1 MDFLDIIWIVVCIV
15 LVAVPDLVFNNKKKK
30 SARGRTRT
38 SGPMPQMPENFPMP
52 PMPSVPSEPESMTE
66 SMPTDDE
73 PEDFPVWTEPE
84 EMEGQAV
91 PQVQA
96 VEQPKPV
103 VEQFKPVVEQPK
115 PVVEQFKPVVEQPK
129 PVAVKEVARRP
140 ASPAPQTDSSQA
152 DDGKKREGLRVD
164 PRNLVIYTAIM
175 EPKFKEM

>member
-38 SGPMPQMPENFPMP
+38 SGPMP
-52 PMPSVPSEPESMTE
+52 SVPSEPESMPE
-66 SMPTDDE
+66 SMPTEDE

-84 EMEGQAV
+84 EMEEPAV

-115 PVVEQFKPVVEQPK
+115 PV
-129 PVAVKEVARRP
+129 AVKEVTRRQ

-152 DDGKKREGLRVD
+152 DDGKKREGLRVV

>member
-52 PMPSVPSEPESMTE
+52 PMPSVPSEPESMQTE
-66 SMPTDDE
+66 DE

-84 EMEGQAV
+84 VTEEQPV

-103 VEQFKPVVEQPK
+103 VEQFKPVVER
-115 PVVEQFKPVVEQPK
+115 PK

-152 DDGKKREGLRVD
+152 EDGKKREGLRVD

>member
-52 PMPSVPSEPESMTE
+52 PMPSVPSEPESMPTE
-66 SMPTDDE
+66 E
-73 PEDFPVWTEPE
+73 EEDFPVWTEPE
-84 EMEGQAV
+84 VTEGQPE
-91 PQVQA
+91 PQVRA
-96 VEQPKPV
+96 VEQPKTVVEQSKPV
-103 VEQFKPVVEQPK
+103 VEQFKPAVERA
-115 PVVEQFKPVVEQPK
+115 K

-140 ASPAPQTDSSQA
+140 ASPAPQTDNSLA
-152 DDGKKREGLRVD
+152 DDGKKGGKLRVD

>member
-30 SARGRTRT
+30 SAHGRTRT

-52 PMPSVPSEPESMTE
+52 PMPSVPSEPESMPE

-73 PEDFPVWTEPE
+73 SEDFPVQTEPE
-84 EMEGQAV
+84 EMEEPAV

-103 VEQFKPVVEQPK
+103 
-115 PVVEQFKPVVEQPK
+115 
-129 PVAVKEVARRP
+129 AVKEVTRRP
-140 ASPAPQTDSSQA
+140 ASPAPQTDSSPA
-152 DDGKKREGLRVD
+152 DDGKKDGKLRVD

>member
-52 PMPSVPSEPESMTE
+52 PMPSVSSMPE
-66 SMPTDDE
+66 SMPTEDE

-84 EMEGQAV
+84 EMEEPAV

-115 PVVEQFKPVVEQPK
+115 PV
-129 PVAVKEVARRP
+129 AVKEVTRKP

>member
-38 SGPMPQMPENFPMP
+38 SGPVPQMPENFPMP
-52 PMPSVPSEPESMTE
+52 PMPSVPSEPESMPTE
-66 SMPTDDE
+66 DE
-73 PEDFPVWTEPE
+73 PEDFPVWIEPE
-84 EMEGQAV
+84 EMEEPDV

-115 PVVEQFKPVVEQPK
+115 PV
-129 PVAVKEVARRP
+129 AVKEVTRRP

-152 DDGKKREGLRVD
+152 DDGKKREGLRVN

>member
-30 SARGRTRT
+30 SAYGRTRT
-38 SGPMPQMPENFPMP
+38 SRPMPQMPENFPMP
-52 PMPSVPSEPESMTE
+52 PMPSVPSEPESMPE
-66 SMPTDDE
+66 SMPTEDE
-73 PEDFPVWTEPE
+73 PEVFPVWTEPE
-84 EMEGQAV
+84 VTEEQPM

-103 VEQFKPVVEQPK
+103 
-115 PVVEQFKPVVEQPK
+115 
-129 PVAVKEVARRP
+129 AVKEVDRRP
-140 ASPAPQTDSSQA
+140 ASPAPQTDSSRA

>member
-30 SARGRTRT
+30 SAHGRTRT
-38 SGPMPQMPENFPMP
+38 SGPMPQMPEHFPMPPMP
-52 PMPSVPSEPESMTE
+52 PMPSVPSEPESEPE

-73 PEDFPVWTEPE
+73 SEDFPVQTEPE
-84 EMEGQAV
+84 EMEEPAV

-103 VEQFKPVVEQPK
+103 VEPFKPVVER
-115 PVVEQFKPVVEQPK
+115 PK
-129 PVAVKEVARRP
+129 PVAVKEVTRRP

-152 DDGKKREGLRVD
+152 DDGKKREGLRVN

>member
-30 SARGRTRT
+30 SAHGRTRT
-38 SGPMPQMPENFPMP
+38 SGPMPQLPENF
-52 PMPSVPSEPESMTE
+52 PMPSVPSEPESMPTE
-66 SMPTDDE
+66 DE

-84 EMEGQAV
+84 VTEEQPE

-96 VEQPKPV
+96 VEQPKSMVEKPKPV
-103 VEQFKPVVEQPK
+103 VELPNPVIEQPK
-115 PVVEQFKPVVEQPK
+115 PVV
-129 PVAVKEVARRP
+129 VKEVFRRP
-140 ASPAPQTDSSQA
+140 ASSAPQTDSSSA
-152 DDGKKREGLRVD
+152 DDGKKDGKLRVN

>member
-52 PMPSVPSEPESMTE
+52 PMPSVPSEPESMPTE
-66 SMPTDDE
+66 DE

-84 EMEGQAV
+84 EMEESAV

-103 VEQFKPVVEQPK
+103 VEQFKPVVER
-115 PVVEQFKPVVEQPK
+115 PK
-129 PVAVKEVARRP
+129 PVAVKEVTRRP
-140 ASPAPQTDSSQA
+140 ASPAPQTDSSSA
-152 DDGKKREGLRVD
+152 DDGKKDGKLRVD

>member
-38 SGPMPQMPENFPMP
+38 SGPMP
-52 PMPSVPSEPESMTE
+52 PMPSVPSEPK
-66 SMPTDDE
+66 SMPTEDE
-73 PEDFPVWTEPE
+73 PEDFPVWTEAE
-84 EMEGQAV
+84 EMEESVV

-115 PVVEQFKPVVEQPK
+115 PV
-129 PVAVKEVARRP
+129 AVKEVTRRP
-140 ASPAPQTDSSQA
+140 ASPELQTDSSPA
-152 DDGKKREGLRVD
+152 DDGKKDGKLRVD

>member
-52 PMPSVPSEPESMTE
+52 PMPSVPSEPESMPTE
-66 SMPTDDE
+66 DE

-84 EMEGQAV
+84 VTEEQPM
-91 PQVQA
+91 PQVQ
-96 VEQPKPV
+96 
-103 VEQFKPVVEQPK
+103 
-115 PVVEQFKPVVEQPK
+115 VVEQPK
-129 PVAVKEVARRP
+129 PVAVKEVTRRP

-152 DDGKKREGLRVD
+152 DDGKKREGLRVN
-164 PRNLVIYTAIM
+164 PRNLVIYTATM

>member
-30 SARGRTRT
+30 SAHGRTRT

-52 PMPSVPSEPESMTE
+52 PMPSVPSEPESM
-66 SMPTDDE
+66 PTDDE
-73 PEDFPVWTEPE
+73 SEDFPVQTEPE
-84 EMEGQAV
+84 EMEEPAE

-96 VEQPKPV
+96 
-103 VEQFKPVVEQPK
+103 VEQPK

-140 ASPAPQTDSSQA
+140 ASPAPQTDSSSA

>member
-52 PMPSVPSEPESMTE
+52 PMPSVPSEPESMPTE
-66 SMPTDDE
+66 DE

-84 EMEGQAV
+84 VTEGQPE

-96 VEQPKPV
+96 VEQPKPMVERFKQV
-103 VEQFKPVVEQPK
+103 VERPK
-115 PVVEQFKPVVEQPK
+115 PV
-129 PVAVKEVARRP
+129 
-140 ASPAPQTDSSQA
+140 SPAPQTDSSQA

>member
-38 SGPMPQMPENFPMP
+38 SGPMPQRPENFPMP
-52 PMPSVPSEPESMTE
+52 PMSSVPSEPESMPTE
-66 SMPTDDE
+66 DE

-84 EMEGQAV
+84 EMEEPAV

-103 VEQFKPVVEQPK
+103 VEQFKPVVERPK
-115 PVVEQFKPVVEQPK
+115 PVT
-129 PVAVKEVARRP
+129 VKEVARRP
-140 ASPAPQTDSSQA
+140 ASPAPQTDSSPA
-152 DDGKKREGLRVD
+152 DDGKKDGKLCVD
-164 PRNLVIYTAIM
+164 PRNLVICTAIM

>member
-52 PMPSVPSEPESMTE
+52 PMPSVPSEPESMPTE
-66 SMPTDDE
+66 DE
-73 PEDFPVWTEPE
+73 SEDFPVWTEPE
-84 EMEGQAV
+84 ESEEQPE

-115 PVVEQFKPVVEQPK
+115 PV
-129 PVAVKEVARRP
+129 AVKEVSRRP
-140 ASPAPQTDSSQA
+140 ASPAPQTDSSSA
-152 DDGKKREGLRVD
+152 DDGKKDGKLRVD

>member
-38 SGPMPQMPENFPMP
+38 SGPMPQR
-52 PMPSVPSEPESMTE
+52 PSVPSEPESEPE

-73 PEDFPVWTEPE
+73 SEDFPVWTEPE
-84 EMEGQAV
+84 VTEEQPE
-91 PQVQA
+91 PQVQS
-96 VEQPKPV
+96 
-103 VEQFKPVVEQPK
+103 VEQPK

-129 PVAVKEVARRP
+129 PVAVKVVARRQ
-140 ASPAPQTDSSQA
+140 ASPAPQTDSSPA
-152 DDGKKREGLRVD
+152 DDGRKDGKLRVD

>member
-30 SARGRTRT
+30 SAHGRTRT
-38 SGPMPQMPENFPMP
+38 SGPMP
-52 PMPSVPSEPESMTE
+52 PMPSVPSEPESMPTE
-66 SMPTDDE
+66 DE

-84 EMEGQAV
+84 EMEEPAV

-103 VEQFKPVVEQPK
+103 A
-115 PVVEQFKPVVEQPK
+115 EQFKPVVEQPK
-129 PVAVKEVARRP
+129 PVAVKEVTRRP

-164 PRNLVIYTAIM
+164 SRNLVIYTAIM
-175 EPKFKEM
+175 KPKFKEM

>member
-52 PMPSVPSEPESMTE
+52 PMPSVPSEPESMPE
-66 SMPTDDE
+66 SMPTEDE
-73 PEDFPVWTEPE
+73 SEDFPVWTEPE
-84 EMEGQAV
+84 EMEGLPE

-96 VEQPKPV
+96 VEQPKSM
-103 VEQFKPVVEQPK
+103 VERFKQ
-115 PVVEQFKPVVEQPK
+115 VVEQPK

>member
-30 SARGRTRT
+30 SAHGRTRT

-52 PMPSVPSEPESMTE
+52 PMPSVPSEPESMPTE
-66 SMPTDDE
+66 DE
-73 PEDFPVWTEPE
+73 PEDFPIWTEPE
-84 EMEGQAV
+84 EMEEPAV

-103 VEQFKPVVEQPK
+103 VEQFKQ
-115 PVVEQFKPVVEQPK
+115 VVEQPK
-129 PVAVKEVARRP
+129 PVAVKEVTRRP
-140 ASPAPQTDSSQA
+140 ASPAPQTDNSPA
-152 DDGKKREGLRVD
+152 DNGRKDEKLRVD

-175 EPKFKEM
+175 EPKFKEMW

>member
-30 SARGRTRT
+30 SAHGRTRT

-52 PMPSVPSEPESMTE
+52 PMPSVPSEPESMPTE
-66 SMPTDDE
+66 DE

-84 EMEGQAV
+84 EMEEQPV

-96 VEQPKPV
+96 VER
-103 VEQFKPVVEQPK
+103 PK

-129 PVAVKEVARRP
+129 PVAVKEVTRRP
-140 ASPAPQTDSSQA
+140 ASPAPQTDSSPA
-152 DDGKKREGLRVD
+152 DDGKKREGQHVD

>member
-30 SARGRTRT
+30 SAHGRTRT
-38 SGPMPQMPENFPMP
+38 SGPLPQMPENFPMP
-52 PMPSVPSEPESMTE
+52 PMPSVPSEPESMPTE
-66 SMPTDDE
+66 DE

-84 EMEGQAV
+84 VTEEQPM

-103 VEQFKPVVEQPK
+103 VEQFKPVVEQ
-115 PVVEQFKPVVEQPK
+115 FKPVVEQPK
-129 PVAVKEVARRP
+129 PVAVKEVTRRP
-140 ASPAPQTDSSQA
+140 ASPAPQTDSNPA
-152 DDGKKREGLRVD
+152 DDGKKDGKLRVD

-175 EPKFKEM
+175 EPKFKDMY

>member
-84 EMEGQAV
+84 VTEGQPE

-96 VEQPKPV
+96 VEQPKSM
-103 VEQFKPVVEQPK
+103 VERFKQ
-115 PVVEQFKPVVEQPK
+115 VVEQPK

-140 ASPAPQTDSSQA
+140 ASPAPQTDCSQA
-152 DDGKKREGLRVD
+152 DDGRKDGKLRVD

>member
-52 PMPSVPSEPESMTE
+52 PMPSVPSEPESMPTE
-66 SMPTDDE
+66 DE
-73 PEDFPVWTEPE
+73 PEVFPVWTEPE
-84 EMEGQAV
+84 EMEEPAV

-96 VEQPKPV
+96 VEQPKTVVEQSKPV
-103 VEQFKPVVEQPK
+103 AEQFKPVVER
-115 PVVEQFKPVVEQPK
+115 PK

-140 ASPAPQTDSSQA
+140 ASPAPQTDSSSA
-152 DDGKKREGLRVD
+152 DDGKKDGKLRVD

>member
-30 SARGRTRT
+30 SAHGRTRT

-52 PMPSVPSEPESMTE
+52 PMPSVPSEPA
-66 SMPTDDE
+66 SMPTEDE

-84 EMEGQAV
+84 EMEEPAV

-96 VEQPKPV
+96 VEQL
-103 VEQFKPVVEQPK
+103 
-115 PVVEQFKPVVEQPK
+115 K
-129 PVAVKEVARRP
+129 PVAVKEVTRRP

-152 DDGKKREGLRVD
+152 DDGKKDGKLCVD
-164 PRNLVIYTAIM
+164 PRNLVICTAIM

>member
-52 PMPSVPSEPESMTE
+52 PMPSVPSEPESMPTE
-66 SMPTDDE
+66 DE
-73 PEDFPVWTEPE
+73 PEDLPVWTEPE
-84 EMEGQAV
+84 EMEEPAE

-96 VEQPKPV
+96 VEQPKPA
-103 VEQFKPVVEQPK
+103 
-115 PVVEQFKPVVEQPK
+115 VEQPK
-129 PVAVKEVARRP
+129 PVAVKEVTRRP
-140 ASPAPQTDSSQA
+140 TSPAPQTDSSPA
-152 DDGKKREGLRVD
+152 DDGKKDGKLRVN

>member
-52 PMPSVPSEPESMTE
+52 PMPSVPSEPESMPTE
-66 SMPTDDE
+66 DE
-73 PEDFPVWTEPE
+73 SEDFPVWTEPE
-84 EMEGQAV
+84 EMEGLPE

-96 VEQPKPV
+96 VEQPKSM
-103 VEQFKPVVEQPK
+103 VERFKQ
-115 PVVEQFKPVVEQPK
+115 VVEQPK

-140 ASPAPQTDSSQA
+140 ASPAPQTDSSPA
-152 DDGKKREGLRVD
+152 DDGKKDGKLRVD

>member
-30 SARGRTRT
+30 TARGRTRT

-52 PMPSVPSEPESMTE
+52 PMPSVPSEPESMPE
-66 SMPTDDE
+66 SMQTDDE
-73 PEDFPVWTEPE
+73 PEDFPVRTEPE
-84 EMEGQAV
+84 EMEEPAV

-103 VEQFKPVVEQPK
+103 
-115 PVVEQFKPVVEQPK
+115 
-129 PVAVKEVARRP
+129 AVKEVTRRP
-140 ASPAPQTDSSQA
+140 ASPAPQTDSSPA
-152 DDGKKREGLRVD
+152 DDGKKDGKLRVD

>member
-30 SARGRTRT
+30 SAHGRTRT
-38 SGPMPQMPENFPMP
+38 SGPMP
-52 PMPSVPSEPESMTE
+52 PMPSVPSEPESMPE
-66 SMPTDDE
+66 SMPTEDE
-73 PEDFPVWTEPE
+73 PEDLPVWTEPE
-84 EMEGQAV
+84 EMEEPAV

-115 PVVEQFKPVVEQPK
+115 PV
-129 PVAVKEVARRP
+129 AVKEVTRRP

-152 DDGKKREGLRVD
+152 DDGKKDGKLRVD

>member
-30 SARGRTRT
+30 SARGRART

-52 PMPSVPSEPESMTE
+52 PMPSVPSEPESMPE

-84 EMEGQAV
+84 VTEGQPE
-91 PQVQA
+91 PQGQD

-103 VEQFKPVVEQPK
+103 VEQPKPVIEQPK
-115 PVVEQFKPVVEQPK
+115 PVV
-129 PVAVKEVARRP
+129 VKEVSRRP
-140 ASPAPQTDSSQA
+140 ASSAPKADSSPA
-152 DDGKKREGLRVD
+152 DDGKKDGKLRVD

>member
-38 SGPMPQMPENFPMP
+38 SGPMSQMPENFPMP
-52 PMPSVPSEPESMTE
+52 PMPSVPSEPESMPTE
-66 SMPTDDE
+66 DE
-73 PEDFPVWTEPE
+73 SEDFPVWTEPE
-84 EMEGQAV
+84 ETEEQPE
-91 PQVQA
+91 PQVQD
-96 VEQPKPV
+96 VEPRI
-103 VEQFKPVVEQPK
+103 PVVEQPK
-115 PVVEQFKPVVEQPK
+115 PVVELPKPVIEQPK

-140 ASPAPQTDSSQA
+140 ASSAPKADSSPA
-152 DDGKKREGLRVD
+152 DEGKKGGKLRVD